1 MHVNHKY
8 HITCGFGLF
17 VCETVWIVVG
27 NVLDVVADDV
37 DDVDDVDVDR
47 IGRLFTC
54 KVVAL
59 DDEIGFFDGFGLAG
73 RDGNFSH
80 CCVGFGF
87 VIKFG
92 CVVTCHCVVC
102 EFGFHKPERNV
113 WTLVQ
118 TWEQQTKKKTEN
130 SLLPVD
136 MLDAESKSGTVFSVK
151 FGEV

>member
-1 MHVNHKY
+1 MCALMHVNHKY
-8 HITCGFGLF
+8 HNTSGFGLF
-17 VCETVWIVVG
+17 VCCETAWIVVG
-27 NVLDVVADDV
+27 IVLDVVTEDD
-37 DDVDDVDVDR
+37 DDDDGV
-47 IGRLFTC
+47 GRLFAC

-102 EFGFHKPERNV
+102 EF
-113 WTLVQ
+113 
-118 TWEQQTKKKTEN
+118 
-130 SLLPVD
+130 
-136 MLDAESKSGTVFSVK
+136 
-151 FGEV
+151 